1 MNVRRARRV
10 SPYGNFFS
18 VILILLLIVML
29 IASIAT
35 VLFGSLPALKKT
47 GYFTPQVERFPIQ
60 GHEAVRVLHKGGD
73 SFVFNI
79 TPDSPRYFWLGIYIE
94 SESGRE
100 RVLPSPTL
108 SGYLFEQG
116 DLLYIFRSGDVYFFT
131 DSPSAI
137 NSTGNFP
144 RESYYLILR
153 DEDQKIT
160 TVRSGPF

>member
-1 MNVRRARRV
+1 M
-10 SPYGNFFS
+10 
-18 VILILLLIVML
+18 ILLLIVML
-29 IASIAT
+29 IAIIAT

-47 GYFTPQVERFPIQ
+47 GYFTPQVERFQIQ
-60 GHEAVRVLHKGGD
+60 GNEAVRVLHKGGD

-94 SESGRE
+94 SESGME

-108 SGYLFEQG
+108 SRYLFEQG
-116 DLLYIFRSGDVYFFT
+116 DLLYIFRSGDTYFFT
-131 DSPSAI
+131 DSSSAI

-144 RESYYLILR
+144 HESYYLILR

-160 TVRSGPF
+160 IVRSGPF